1 MRPTRTTTAEARSGR
16 LRAALAVPIRSC
28 SRRGL
33 PCRRRCR
40 RRGALLPHPFT
51 LARGFPRGYGP
62 GGARAVCFLW
72 HCLRGRPRRALPG
85 TVPPWSP
92 DFPLRRSEAAA
103 RPSGAL
109 RFYPEAAPPVNM
121 AGAAPALPGTRPN
134 LQGQA
139 RSRGTNATGW
149 PPSSQGRPLATGP
162 PRRGC
167 RRARPVCFGSFAS
180 GGTCAITSAHARVDF
195 EAVAFHVVSADNA
208 A

>member
-85 TVPPWSP
+85 AVPPWSP

-121 AGAAPALPGTRPN
+121 AGAAPAILIMAMDVAPLGAPVLPGGNPAILR
-134 LQGQA
+134 
-139 RSRGTNATGW
+139 RSRTYRRSIIMRDEITKTRSLCQSRERVCEKIARL
-149 PPSSQGRPLATGP
+149 SS
-162 PRRGC
+162 
-167 RRARPVCFGSFAS
+167 
-180 GGTCAITSAHARVDF
+180 
-195 EAVAFHVVSADNA
+195 
-208 A
+208 

>member
-92 DFPLRRSEAAA
+92 DFPLRRSEATA

-109 RFYPEAAPPVNM
+109 RFYPEAAPPVNTP
-121 AGAAPALPGTRPN
+121 AAAPAMVLPGGNPAFLQRSRTRWRSIIVRDELANTRPRSANPAKERVKKSDGLTNTRHSRESGN
-134 LQGQA
+134 LLQ
-139 RSRGTNATGW
+139 RFHNKN
-149 PPSSQGRPLATGP
+149 GP
-162 PRRGC
+162 
-167 RRARPVCFGSFAS
+167 V
-180 GGTCAITSAHARVDF
+180 
-195 EAVAFHVVSADNA
+195 
-208 A
+208 